1 MGASPGERVPIN
13 RRSSGSCSGGR
24 SKITD
29 DPQPDHPRA
38 AELDWLIVKASQL
51 APPCDNSTM
60 STSDSAVSI
69 HPYFKVAE
77 GKLEEAHAFCEK
89 CVAATTT
96 EPGCL
101 HYGFSFLG
109 NEAHCRE
116 SYANAE
122 GLLAHLDNVGA
133 LLGEFLETCATL

>member
-1 MGASPGERVPIN
+1 
-13 RRSSGSCSGGR
+13 
-24 SKITD
+24 
-29 DPQPDHPRA
+29 
-38 AELDWLIVKASQL
+38 
-51 APPCDNSTM
+51 M

-89 CVAATTT
+89 FVAATTT
-96 EPGCL
+96 EPG
-101 HYGFSFLG
+101 
-109 NEAHCRE
+109 

>member
-1 MGASPGERVPIN
+1 
-13 RRSSGSCSGGR
+13 
-24 SKITD
+24 
-29 DPQPDHPRA
+29 
-38 AELDWLIVKASQL
+38 
-51 APPCDNSTM
+51 M

-89 CVAATTT
+89 FVAATTT

-133 LLGEFLETCATL
+133 LLGEFLETCATLERLEIHGAEAELAKLREPLAHLSLKFFTLEYGFRN